1 MIQNLIIIFLIFFI
15 NCNPNNSSTVL
26 NSQNSV
32 NQTII
37 TSNIYESNFYFD
49 VLNGIETDSL
59 SIWQLSFQKKIISYV
74 CTNDDVNQGEGD
86 CNVTGEIISLISPS
100 LILGDVFAAAYDLN
114 YDELESYPDTFM
126 QDAQIFNNESVEYG
140 GENQI
145 INPGSPINDTVLI
158 IYYLANHSVYKIRF
172 NDYDT
177 GIINFDFQEL

>member
-1 MIQNLIIIFLIFFI
+1 M
-15 NCNPNNSSTVL
+15 
-26 NSQNSV
+26 
-32 NQTII
+32 
-37 TSNIYESNFYFD
+37 
-49 VLNGIETDSL
+49 
-59 SIWQLSFQKKIISYV
+59 
-74 CTNDDVNQGEGD
+74 
-86 CNVTGEIISLISPS
+86 
-100 LILGDVFAAAYDLN
+100 GDVFAAAYDLN

-126 QDAQIFNNESVEYG
+126 QDAQIFDNESVEYG